1 MMGYNLLFAYKF
13 VYCRAYSTII
23 LTSNILSIV
32 LYNCINIIIFVECS
46 RQNLYILKYK
56 NSIKILC
63 GEKMIKRELYLNQI
77 ERMIDKEPVKII
89 TGVRRS
95 GKTYLLKSIQEE
107 LENRG
112 IKKENIFLISFE
124 SMKYNKIENFKQ
136 LDECIMKLTEN
147 TKGKVYLLFDEIQ
160 NVENWEKSINA
171 CRVDLDCDI
180 YITGSNSELL
190 SGEMATLIS
199 GRYYQINIYPFSFA
213 EFIQYKKEIEKTD
226 TSDLEELFKEYVEYG
241 GMPPIQQVAA
251 QDKYSYLS
259 DIYNTIL
266 LKDIVTRHNIRN
278 TDMLNRILDY
288 VIMNLG
294 KKFSAGNIANYIKHE
309 RRKISKDTILDYLLY
324 SKNACFIHQA
334 QRKDIKGKKVLKH
347 NEKYFLVDH
356 GFYQAKYGE
365 IENMGSILEN
375 IVYIELLRRG
385 YDVKIGMI
393 NEKEIDFVCTRDKEK
408 IYIQVTYQL
417 ESDKTIER
425 EFSGLAKINDNFDK
439 YVLSMDKM
447 DFSGSGLKHRNIIDF
462 LTSDYI

>member
-1 MMGYNLLFAYKF
+1 M
-13 VYCRAYSTII
+13 V
-23 LTSNILSIV
+23 
-32 LYNCINIIIFVECS
+32 
-46 RQNLYILKYK
+46 
-56 NSIKILC
+56 LC

-77 ERMIDKEPVKII
+77 KRLIDKEPIKII

-95 GKTYLLKSIQEE
+95 GKTYLLKSIHDE

-136 LDECIMKLTEN
+136 LDECIINLTKN
-147 TKGKVYLLFDEIQ
+147 AKGKVYLLFDEIQ

-213 EFIQYKKEIEKTD
+213 EFIQYKKEIEKID
-226 TSDLEELFKEYVEYG
+226 TTDLEKLFKEYVEYG
-241 GMPPIQQVAA
+241 GMPPIQQVAV
-251 QDKYSYLS
+251 QDKYSYLG

-278 TDMLNRILDY
+278 SDMLNRILDY

-294 KKFSAGNIANYIKHE
+294 KNFSAGNIVKYMKHE

-324 SKNACFIHQA
+324 SKNACFIHQVP
-334 QRKDIKGKKVLKH
+334 REDIKGKKVLQH

-365 IENMGSILEN
+365 IENIGSILEN

-408 IYIQVTYQL
+408 LYIQVTYQL
-417 ESDKTIER
+417 ENDNTIER

-439 YVLSMDKM
+439 YVLSMDKI

>member
-1 MMGYNLLFAYKF
+1 
-13 VYCRAYSTII
+13 
-23 LTSNILSIV
+23 
-32 LYNCINIIIFVECS
+32 
-46 RQNLYILKYK
+46 
-56 NSIKILC
+56 
-63 GEKMIKRELYLNQI
+63 
-77 ERMIDKEPVKII
+77 
-89 TGVRRS
+89 
-95 GKTYLLKSIQEE
+95 
-107 LENRG
+107 
-112 IKKENIFLISFE
+112 
-124 SMKYNKIENFKQ
+124 MKYNKIENFKQ
-136 LDECIMKLTEN
+136 LDECIINLTKN
-147 TKGKVYLLFDEIQ
+147 AKGKVYLLFDEIQ

-213 EFIQYKKEIEKTD
+213 EFIQYKKEIEKID
-226 TSDLEELFKEYVEYG
+226 TTDLEKLFKEYVEYG
-241 GMPPIQQVAA
+241 GMPPIQQVAV
-251 QDKYSYLS
+251 QDKYSYLG

-278 TDMLNRILDY
+278 SDMLNRILDY

-294 KKFSAGNIANYIKHE
+294 KNFSAGNIVKYMKHE

-324 SKNACFIHQA
+324 SKNACFIHKVP
-334 QRKDIKGKKVLKH
+334 RENIKGKKVLQH

-365 IENMGSILEN
+365 IENIGSILEN

-408 IYIQVTYQL
+408 LYIQVTYQL
-417 ESDKTIER
+417 ENDNTIER

-439 YVLSMDKM
+439 YVLSMDKI

>member
-1 MMGYNLLFAYKF
+1 
-13 VYCRAYSTII
+13 
-23 LTSNILSIV
+23 
-32 LYNCINIIIFVECS
+32 
-46 RQNLYILKYK
+46 
-56 NSIKILC
+56 
-63 GEKMIKRELYLNQI
+63 MIKRELYLNQI
-77 ERMIDKEPVKII
+77 ERMIDKDPIKII

-95 GKTYLLKSIQEE
+95 GKTYLLKSIQKE

-136 LDECIMKLTEN
+136 LDECIMNLTEN

-226 TSDLEELFKEYVEYG
+226 TSDLEGLFKEYVEYG

-294 KKFSAGNIANYIKHE
+294 KNFSAGNIEKYMKHE

-334 QRKDIKGKKVLKH
+334 QREDIKGKKVLQH

-393 NEKEIDFVCTRDKEK
+393 NDKEIDFVCTRDKEK

>member
-1 MMGYNLLFAYKF
+1 M
-13 VYCRAYSTII
+13 V
-23 LTSNILSIV
+23 
-32 LYNCINIIIFVECS
+32 
-46 RQNLYILKYK
+46 
-56 NSIKILC
+56 LC

-77 ERMIDKEPVKII
+77 KRLIDKGPIKII

-95 GKTYLLKSIQEE
+95 GKTYLLKSIHDE

-136 LDECIMKLTEN
+136 LDECIINLTKN
-147 TKGKVYLLFDEIQ
+147 AKGKVYLLFDEIQ

-213 EFIQYKKEIEKTD
+213 EFIQYKKEIEKID
-226 TSDLEELFKEYVEYG
+226 TTDLEKLFKEYVEYG
-241 GMPPIQQVAA
+241 GMPPIQQVAV
-251 QDKYSYLS
+251 QDKYSYLG

-278 TDMLNRILDY
+278 SDMLNRILDY

-294 KKFSAGNIANYIKHE
+294 KNFSAGNIVKYMKHE

-324 SKNACFIHQA
+324 SKNACFIHQVP
-334 QRKDIKGKKVLKH
+334 REDIKGKKVLQH

-365 IENMGSILEN
+365 IENIGSILEN
-375 IVYIELLRRG
+375 IVYIELLRRR

-408 IYIQVTYQL
+408 LYIQVTYQL
-417 ESDKTIER
+417 ENDNTIER

-439 YVLSMDKM
+439 YVLSMDKI

>member
-1 MMGYNLLFAYKF
+1 
-13 VYCRAYSTII
+13 
-23 LTSNILSIV
+23 
-32 LYNCINIIIFVECS
+32 
-46 RQNLYILKYK
+46 
-56 NSIKILC
+56 
-63 GEKMIKRELYLNQI
+63 MIKRELYLNQI
-77 ERMIDKEPVKII
+77 KRLIDKGPIKII

-95 GKTYLLKSIQEE
+95 GKTYLLKSIHDE

-136 LDECIMKLTEN
+136 LDECIINLTKN
-147 TKGKVYLLFDEIQ
+147 AKGKVYLLFDEIQ

-213 EFIQYKKEIEKTD
+213 EFIQYKKEIEKID
-226 TSDLEELFKEYVEYG
+226 TTDLEKLFKEYVEYG
-241 GMPPIQQVAA
+241 GMPPIQQVAV
-251 QDKYSYLS
+251 QDKYSYLG

-278 TDMLNRILDY
+278 SDMLNRILDY

-294 KKFSAGNIANYIKHE
+294 KNFSAGNIVKYMKHE

-324 SKNACFIHQA
+324 SKNACFIHQVP
-334 QRKDIKGKKVLKH
+334 REDIKGKKVLQH

-365 IENMGSILEN
+365 IENIGSILEN

-408 IYIQVTYQL
+408 LYIQVTYQL
-417 ESDKTIER
+417 ENDNTIER

-439 YVLSMDKM
+439 YVLSMDKI

>member
-1 MMGYNLLFAYKF
+1 M
-13 VYCRAYSTII
+13 V
-23 LTSNILSIV
+23 
-32 LYNCINIIIFVECS
+32 
-46 RQNLYILKYK
+46 
-56 NSIKILC
+56 LC

-77 ERMIDKEPVKII
+77 KRLIDKEPIKII

-95 GKTYLLKSIQEE
+95 GKTYLLKSIQVE

-136 LDECIMKLTEN
+136 LDECIISLTKN
-147 TKGKVYLLFDEIQ
+147 AKGKVYLLFDEIQ

-213 EFIQYKKEIEKTD
+213 EFIQYKKEIEKID
-226 TSDLEELFKEYVEYG
+226 TTDLEKLFKEYVEYG
-241 GMPPIQQVAA
+241 GMPPIQQVAV
-251 QDKYSYLS
+251 QDKYSYLG

-278 TDMLNRILDY
+278 SDMLNRILDY

-294 KKFSAGNIANYIKHE
+294 KNFSAGNIVKYMKHE

-324 SKNACFIHQA
+324 SKNACFIHQVP
-334 QRKDIKGKKVLKH
+334 REDIKGKKVLQH

-365 IENMGSILEN
+365 IENIGSILEN

-408 IYIQVTYQL
+408 LYIQVTYQL
-417 ESDKTIER
+417 ENDNTIER

-439 YVLSMDKM
+439 YVLSMDKI

>member
-1 MMGYNLLFAYKF
+1 
-13 VYCRAYSTII
+13 
-23 LTSNILSIV
+23 
-32 LYNCINIIIFVECS
+32 
-46 RQNLYILKYK
+46 
-56 NSIKILC
+56 
-63 GEKMIKRELYLNQI
+63 MIKRELYLNQI

-112 IKKENIFLISFE
+112 IKKENLFLISFE

-136 LDECIMKLTEN
+136 LDECIMNLTEN

-294 KKFSAGNIANYIKHE
+294 KNFSAGNIAKYIKRE

-334 QRKDIKGKKVLKH
+334 PREDIKGKKVLKH

-417 ESDKTIER
+417 ENDNTIER
-425 EFSGLAKINDNFDK
+425 EFSGLTKINDNFDK